1 MFVLRLQ
8 TRLAQVFFFHIL
20 SIENIYRYVVCYANT
35 HTQKQNLPKLRDINY

>member
-8 TRLAQVFFFHIL
+8 TRLAQVFFHIL
-20 SIENIYRYVVCYANT
+20 SIEKIYIVCYANT

>member
-8 TRLAQVFFFHIL
+8 TRLAQVFFSHIL
-20 SIENIYRYVVCYANT
+20 SIENIYIVCYANT